1 MEDFLSS
8 IDSIFRMQ
16 LPQPDMY
23 GPIENATDDLEEFP
37 NNIVVRGR
45 GNYQASKEL
54 LTDCNKST
62 TKKRTLSSGIFTFFC
77 PHGIC
82 IGFQLMRTP
91 ESPRI
96 PFDFLMRRF

>member
-1 MEDFLSS
+1 MEDFLFS

-45 GNYQASKEL
+45 LFKGNIEV
-54 LTDCNKST
+54 
-62 TKKRTLSSGIFTFFC
+62 
-77 PHGIC
+77 
-82 IGFQLMRTP
+82 
-91 ESPRI
+91 
-96 PFDFLMRRF
+96 